1 MSRSARI
8 VFLAALVAVVAP
20 HRESAAQ
27 VRVGYYDY
35 ARPDLEW
42 YTIETEHFL
51 VHFHQD
57 STGTGSGRTARV
69 VARIA
74 EEIYG
79 PITSLYEHEPDTK
92 VSFILKDY
100 EDYSNGAAYFFDN
113 MIEIWAPAL
122 DTPFRGDH
130 AWLRNVISHEFL
142 HMIQV
147 QKTMKA
153 NRRLPFLYFQYL
165 DYENVRR
172 PDVLYG
178 YPNVIATYPIPVLN
192 NPAWLAEG
200 TAQYQRSAM
209 DYDRWDSHRDM
220 LLRTQ
225 VLAGRELSLQDM
237 GGFYSHTSLGR
248 ESVYNHGFAFSQYIA
263 ATRGEDAL
271 RAVSAS
277 LAKWSNWN
285 FERAA
290 KDALGIDGQALYD
303 EWMAHLRAEYGA
315 RTEAIRAAL
324 AEGET
329 VSEAGFLNG
338 YPRLSPDGTK
348 LAWVSNAGQDFS
360 AQSIRVMDLSTEGA
374 TGSAAGGPGSAER
387 RGVTRFDVG
396 GAPDAGYTCSLG
408 HRLVRTGGGAIAWK
422 PDGRS
427 IVYART
433 NDDADGHLVSD
444 LWEVEVATGRRTRL
458 TRGARAN
465 DPAWSPDG
473 RSVAYVTLGD
483 GSSNLALLD
492 TATGTTRTLTTF
504 AEGQQVTDPRFA
516 PAGDWIH
523 FAVTARRGRDL
534 WRVRTD
540 GTGAEA
546 VLATPDDERTPA
558 VSADGSTLY
567 FASDA
572 DGIYN
577 LYRLDLRD
585 PAAGA
590 ERLTNVLGG
599 AFAPE
604 PAPGGGLWFARYDA
618 EGFRIARLAG
628 SAVAARPSAAR
639 YEPPAL
645 MGKRLGA
652 ELAPGDGAVPGGTQ
666 AGVTAGFDWT
676 RLNRFDDTDARPFAA
691 SDLAAAHAKQPVPV
705 ALGTDDAQEG
715 VLRPYAPV
723 FTSFSFLPVLRL
735 DRYVSRRRS
744 TGDVRL
750 PDRTVG
756 ETLLRNTKA
765 GVYVA
770 SREVLPGLSMFGGAL
785 VSPASRPSESFF
797 DYMAPSHLLKLERDV
812 FLQFDY
818 ARGLGLL
825 PKRWSPQFSLELF
838 NVSRNVSS
846 GLSIEEFPCT
856 SCYPDT
862 TLADLSYN
870 LWEVDLSA
878 RSKVSRSLI
887 VETAVRYSPYR
898 VTTERFFS
906 KELRQSIPESSSRY
920 FIGSALRLWFYYEA
934 LAPHRHEDVVPE
946 GMRVEGGFERENG
959 RLLTRFDVE
968 DGRLEPVYERNTFVR
983 AALDVRAG
991 MRLFRHAKAPHGL
1004 AVRARGTAIL
1014 GPEVDDFYNDYVG
1027 GLTGARGYPFY
1038 ALGGNRTAWLHAA
1051 YSFPILPDLRRQVAF
1066 LYLDKVYARV
1076 YADAAAAWSGKWS
1089 GSGGFRKDVGAE
1101 LRFGLGSFYL
1111 LPTAIFA
1118 SATYGLDAFD
1128 FQLDEGFL
1136 TPDGRPF
1143 VRYGRELQWHV
1154 GILFGFD
1161 LL

>member
-1 MSRSARI
+1 MSRSARVLPI
-8 VFLAALVAVVAP
+8 AVLSILGALLPAGQAAG
-20 HRESAAQ
+20 Q
-27 VRVGYYDY
+27 VRVGYFDY
-35 ARPDLEW
+35 ARPGLDW
-42 YTIETEHFL
+42 YTIETDHFL

-57 STGTGSGRTARV
+57 STGAGSGRTAQV

-79 PITSLYEHEPDTK
+79 PITGLYEYEPDTK

-153 NRRLPFLYFQYL
+153 NRRLPFLYLQYL

-178 YPNVIATYPIPVLN
+178 YPNVIATYPIPILN

-200 TAQYQRSAM
+200 TAQYQRTGM

-225 VLAGRELSLQDM
+225 VLAGKELSLEDM
-237 GGFYSHTSLGR
+237 GGFYSHNSLGR
-248 ESVYNHGFAFSQYIA
+248 ESVYNHGFAFTQYIA

-271 RAVSAS
+271 RAVSAA
-277 LAKWSNWN
+277 LARWPNWT

-290 KDALGIDGQALYD
+290 KDALGIDGQALYE
-303 EWMAHLRAEYGA
+303 EWMSVLRAEYA
-315 RTEAIRAAL
+315 AHTAAIRSAL
-324 AEGET
+324 VEGET
-329 VSEAGFLNG
+329 VSDAGFLNG

-360 AQSIRVMDLSTEGA
+360 AQSIWVQPT
-374 TGSAAGGPGSAER
+374 TAGGQAM
-387 RGVTRFDVG
+387 RFDLPAQS
-396 GAPDAGYTCSLG
+396 GAVSDGYTCSLG
-408 HRLVRTGGGAIAWK
+408 HRLTRSGGGAISWR
-422 PDGRS
+422 PDGKA
-427 IVYART
+427 ILFARAT
-433 NDDADGHLVSD
+433 DDSEGHLVSD
-444 LWEVEVATGRRTRL
+444 LWEVDVETGKKTRI
-458 TRGARAN
+458 TRAERAN

-473 RSVAYVTLGD
+473 RSIVFVAQGD
-483 GSSNLALLD
+483 GTTNLRLFVPSAGSSS
-492 TATGTTRTLTTF
+492 RLTTF
-504 AEGQQVTDPRFA
+504 AEGQQVTDPRFSPDGA
-516 PAGDWIH
+516 WIW
-523 FAVTARRGRDL
+523 FSLTEKRGRDVY
-534 WRVRTD
+534 RVRPD
-540 GTGAEA
+540 GSGLEA
-546 VLATPDDERTPA
+546 VIATAHDERMPTTDP
-558 VSADGSTLY
+558 SGRTLW
-567 FASDA
+567 FSSDA

-577 LYRLDLRD
+577 LYRLDLDR
-585 PAAGA
+585 PGA
-590 ERLTNVLGG
+590 EPERVTNMLGG

-604 PAPGGGLWFARYDA
+604 PTPDGGVYFARYEA
-618 EGFRIARLAG
+618 AGYRIARLA
-628 SAVAARPSAAR
+628 VADVMARPAAAP
-639 YEPPAL
+639 YVPPSVMVKQSLEA
-645 MGKRLGA
+645 A
-652 ELAPGDGAVPGGTQ
+652 TSVPGRPTPDQAAGLLPAGT
-666 AGVTAGFDWT
+666 ATDPDWAE
-676 RLNRFDDTDARPFAA
+676 LNRFDDSDVRPFPSSSLVSARAKGGLPVDLGSDQPQAA
-691 SDLAAAHAKQPVPV
+691 TLS
-705 ALGTDDAQEG
+705 
-715 VLRPYAPV
+715 RYATTV
-723 FTSFSFLPVLRL
+723 TSFSFLPVLRL

-756 ETLLRNTKA
+756 EALLRNTKT
-765 GVYVA
+765 GVYMA
-770 SREVLPGLSMFGGAL
+770 SREVIPGLSLFGGLL
-785 VSPASRPSESFF
+785 VSPASKPTESFF
-797 DYMAPSHLLKLERDV
+797 DYVAPSHLLKLERDL
-812 FLQFDY
+812 FLQLDY

-825 PKRWSPQFSLELF
+825 PKRWSPQFSLEVF
-838 NVSRNVSS
+838 NVSRNVAS

-870 LWEVDLSA
+870 LFEVDLSA
-878 RSKVSRSLI
+878 RSKVSRTLLL
-887 VETAVRYSPYR
+887 EAQARYSPYQ

-906 KELRQSIPESSSRY
+906 KELSQSIPESSSRY

-934 LAPHRHEDVVPE
+934 MAPHRHEDVVPE
-946 GMRVEGGFERENG
+946 GLRVEGGMERENG

-968 DGRLEPVYERNTFVR
+968 DGQLTPVYEKDRFVR
-983 AALDVRAG
+983 MTLDARVG
-991 MRLFRHAKAPHGL
+991 IRLFRGGTAPHGVT
-1004 AVRARGTAIL
+1004 VRARGTAIV
-1014 GPEVDDFYNDYVG
+1014 GDAVDDFYNDYVG

-1038 ALGGNRTAWLHAA
+1038 ALGGNKTAWFHAA
-1051 YSFPILPDLRRQVAF
+1051 YTFPLLPDLRRQFGF
-1066 LYLDKVYARV
+1066 LYFDKVYGRIH
-1076 YADAAAAWSGKWS
+1076 ADAAAAWSGAWS
-1089 GSGGFRKDVGAE
+1089 SSGGFKKDLGAE
-1101 LRFGLGSFYL
+1101 LRLGLGSFYL
-1111 LPTAIFA
+1111 LPTAIFV

-1136 TPDGRPF
+1136 TPDGRSF
-1143 VRYGRELQWHV
+1143 VRYGREWQWHV